1 MKFVEKC
8 FQTTDKSLVKTLM
21 STLTIIK
28 FDDSRTMHEHVIEM
42 TNIAIR
48 LKSLWM
54 EVDKNFLVQFILNSL
69 PSEYSPFQMNYNI
82 MKDKQEWINCTV
94 CWFKRRPA
102 LWIKE
107 TTPFIMWIV
116 KELERKFIWNMERV
130 KDH

>member
-48 LKSLWM
+48 LKSL
-54 EVDKNFLVQFILNSL
+54 
-69 PSEYSPFQMNYNI
+69 
-82 MKDKQEWINCTV
+82 
-94 CWFKRRPA
+94 
-102 LWIKE
+102 
-107 TTPFIMWIV
+107 
-116 KELERKFIWNMERV
+116 
-130 KDH
+130 